1 MLVIFPKH
9 VLAALCLSLCL
20 MACGKTDE
28 KTEKAPSPTLV
39 SVATAQTARL
49 EIREEAVGTLEGL
62 MDPTVAAEVAARV
75 LKVLVHPGQTVKKG
89 DVVVM
94 LDNTD
99 FILQGQEARAEVAR
113 IQALLTNQGK
123 VVERNQKLVN
133 KNFISQ
139 NALDDITTQQSA
151 LNEQLAGARARL
163 AGIDHVSAKTRVIAP
178 LDGVVEMQIV
188 SVGDFVKIGDPLIQI
203 ISKQKLRAHLP
214 FPENIAAKLQPGL
227 KVRLTTPT
235 SSNEVITTIREL
247 KPLIGTNSLSVDI
260 VADVID
266 QPGWQPGASVNG
278 VVILAEHAE
287 AVVVPEQSLVLRPAG
302 EVVYLIKND
311 TAEQRV
317 VKTGLRQNG
326 QIEILEGLSAGEQVA
341 VDGAAFLTD
350 KAPVKIAPKVTSK
363 NSKF

>member
-20 MACGKTDE
+20 IACGRTDE
-28 KTEKAPSPTLV
+28 KTEKVPSPTLV
-39 SVATAQTARL
+39 SIAIAQTARL

-75 LKVLVHPGQTVKKG
+75 LKVLVHPGQIVKKG

-99 FILQGQEARAEVAR
+99 FVLQRQEAQAEVAR

-163 AGIDHVSAKTRVIAP
+163 ASIDHVGAKTRVVAP
-178 LDGVVEMQIV
+178 LSGVVEKQIV
-188 SVGDFVKIGDPLIQI
+188 AVGDFVKIGDPLLQI
-203 ISKQKLRAHLP
+203 ISKQSLRAHLP

-227 KVRLTTPT
+227 KVKLTTPT
-235 SSNEVITTIREL
+235 APNEVVTTIREL
-247 KPLIGTNSLSVDI
+247 KPLIGTNNLSVDI

-287 AVVVPEQSLVLRPAG
+287 AVVVPEQSVVLRPAG
-302 EVVYLIKND
+302 NVVYLIKND
-311 TAEQRV
+311 IAEQRI
-317 VKTGLRQNG
+317 VKTGLRQSG
-326 QIEILEGLSAGEQVA
+326 QIEILEGLNAGEQVA

-350 KAPVKIAPKVTSK
+350 KAKVSI
-363 NSKF
+363 SH